1 MKHLFQISFIFSI
14 VGGRPERLLGKDNL
28 LWNGVPYLSTVYQT
42 NPNFFKKRNL
52 NILNNMLA
60 CETMETI
67 FSFMGINLNF
77 YEFIAFTFN
86 IKNITFS
93 KIFISFSYDLTPLTG
108 FELVLFQQ
116 NNFINSKLNSRP
128 FMYFSVLESTSDTM
142 LAEFAT
148 KHPEL
153 VINNNGWLEL
163 DQEKFNAYQERLLL
177 EVDKEFWTKLVT
189 WRPLLGSDPEDLY
202 EFKQDA
208 PFKINSNYTRLA
220 DFQASTDEW
229 YELLSWYISY
239 EFKWTYYYEPFF
251 FFNEKI
257 EQPLDEFWLVCFF
270 RQRALLLEER
280 LFDHSLKWNDPKA
293 DVPLF
298 SHLKSKSELRSALKI
313 YKWFLSYRNNHLS
326 AYYLKFDDIQTL
338 TFDNRFVHVWNY
350 WLGAY
355 HELNEFAQYG
365 WLGFINFLW
374 EKIYTPLTHVNSKL
388 YREEYG
394 YNSTST
400 RVLQF
405 VFFPDAVLMTDDFN
419 VSFDTFTD
427 NFARFFHFGKNYMD
441 AILALDYV
449 RYQITENLWGEFESL
464 VEDYAAY
471 QPTYESDNFGAMWL
485 PIILLL
491 SKEYESPRSMDIF
504 LNNYNDVFQFWR
516 IKEFKILWAKNFFAL
531 KPLERLASFRDVQTI
546 DSQMLSMDWLVNMFF
561 GYNLSD
567 CISNH
572 PKWLLDFFSPNIF
585 YSLFNY
591 DTSEDLAFEENFVWI
606 MSSLT
611 KYNYTYRTTLPIYFQ
626 KVWKTFNLDYLFSY
640 FNEKIYDD
648 YGYIL
653 SSFSRID
660 MASKPEVFSWLDKNS
675 LFYAECLPNNHYSWR
690 IVIFNNFFFEW
701 TFKDNFEI
709 LSFMSILRK
718 NFFNLLELS
727 FFDPNSATL
736 PQFQSK
742 ILVLKF
748 HLEFLLEYPLGW
760 VITFTE
766 VYFGS
771 YFDLVKLMYNFLF
784 SGAGV
789 KLNFLLQYI
798 LTWLDTIKVIVVENF
813 ELYYLSA
820 LEKGNLLDSYF
831 MVKFAKQFYKFLFYY
846 TIPNCTFY
854 SDFID
859 LSNNEKGLVDVNR
872 YTTFIRREERL
883 LFQDFFF
890 PPQIYKY
897 FAKYSQETLAYITEL
912 LLYHHITYILVE
924 RLDFKYEF
932 YETFFTARSEVFYI
946 CLPKSFFI
954 PYFFDLNL
962 APKVIFF
969 SIKNLSKII
978 FYPFLPNGTPVDPRN
993 INQLTDFILYAGVLD
1008 INNKRNVDYFLQANV
1023 HILNKMDWK
1032 DINYDSLEYK
1042 RYLNYVLKHKCYK
1055 KN

>member
-14 VGGRPERLLGKDNL
+14 VGGRPERLLEKDNL

-42 NPNFFKKRNL
+42 NPNFLKKRNL

-60 CETMETI
+60 SETIEFI
-67 FSFMGINLNF
+67 FSFMGLNSNF
-77 YEFIAFTFN
+77 YEFITFTFS
-86 IKNITFS
+86 IKNINFI
-93 KIFISFSYDLTPLTG
+93 KIFIPFNYDVIPLTSLG
-108 FELVLFQQ
+108 LVLAQQ
-116 NNFINSKLNSRP
+116 NTLVNSKLNSWP
-128 FMYFSVLESTSDTM
+128 FMYFSVLDSTSDTM
-142 LAEFAT
+142 LAEFAV
-148 KHPEL
+148 KHPDL
-153 VINNNGWLEL
+153 VINNNGCLTL
-163 DQEKFNAYQERLLL
+163 DQEKFNAYQEKLLV

-189 WRPLLGSDPEDLY
+189 WKPLFDSAPEDLY
-202 EFKQDA
+202 EFKQVA
-208 PFKINSNYTRLA
+208 PFKINSNYTRLV

-270 RQRALLLEER
+270 RQRALLLEDR
-280 LFDHSLKWNDPKA
+280 LFEQSLKWNDPQA
-293 DVPLF
+293 EVPLF
-298 SHLKSKSELRSALKI
+298 SHLKSKSELKSALKI

-338 TFDNRFVHVWNY
+338 TFDSRFVHVWNY

-365 WLGFINFLW
+365 WLGFVNFLW
-374 EKIYTPLTHVNSKL
+374 EKIYTPITHVNSQL
-388 YREEYG
+388 YWEEHG
-394 YNSTST
+394 YNSMST
-400 RVLQF
+400 WVIQF

-441 AILALDYV
+441 TILALDYV
-449 RYQITENLWGEFESL
+449 RYQITDNLWGDFESL

-471 QPTYESDNFGAMWL
+471 QPTYESDNFGAIWL

-504 LNNYNDVFQFWR
+504 LSNYNDVFQFWR
-516 IKEFKILWAKNFFAL
+516 IKEFKILWAKNFFTL
-531 KPLERLASFRDVQTI
+531 KPLERLASFWDVQTI
-546 DSQMLSMDWLVNMFF
+546 DSQMLSMDWLVNMLF

-572 PKWLLDFFSPNIF
+572 PKWLVDFFSPNIF
-585 YSLFNY
+585 YSLFHY
-591 DTSEDLAFEENFVWI
+591 DTSEDLAYEENFVRI

-626 KVWKTFNLDYLFSY
+626 KVRKTFNLDYLFSY

-648 YGYIL
+648 YGYIF

-690 IVIFNNFFFEW
+690 VVILNNFFFEW
-701 TFKDNFEI
+701 TFKDSFEI
-709 LSFMSILRK
+709 LSFTSIL
-718 NFFNLLELS
+718 NNFFFNLFELS
-727 FFDPNSATL
+727 LFDSNSATL
-736 PQFQSK
+736 SQFQSK
-742 ILVLKF
+742 ILILKF

-760 VITFTE
+760 IINFVDTYIS
-766 VYFGS
+766 S
-771 YFDLVKLMYNFLF
+771 YFDLVN
-784 SGAGV
+784 V

-798 LTWLDTIKVIVVENF
+798 LMWLDTSRLALVENF
-813 ELYYLSA
+813 DLYYLSA
-820 LEKGNLLDSYF
+820 LKKENLLNAYS

-846 TIPNCTFY
+846 TVPNCTFY
-854 SDFID
+854 SDLITLDDNDNVFKAV
-859 LSNNEKGLVDVNR
+859 SR
-872 YTTFIRREERL
+872 FTTSIKREERF
-883 LFQDFFF
+883 LFQDFFL
-890 PPQIYKY
+890 PPQVFKY
-897 FAKYSQETLAYITEL
+897 FFKYSQEVSAYITEFMF
-912 LLYHHITYILVE
+912 YHHITYILIE
-924 RLDFKYEF
+924 RLDFNYEF

-954 PYFFDLNL
+954 PYCFDLNL
-962 APKVIFF
+962 TPKFVFF
-969 SIKNLSKII
+969 SIKNLSRVI
-978 FYPFLPNGTPVDPRN
+978 FYPFLPNGTPVDPKN

-1008 INNKRNVDYFLQANV
+1008 INNKRNADYFLQTNV
-1023 HILNKMDWK
+1023 HILNKLDWK